1 MRTIVG
7 ILGMVVL
14 VFTTGCQSSY
24 QTLSDKT
31 ILLRAPKRGLLVP
44 YHVLR
49 TNALSAD
56 QMIYVQVGGQVR
68 HPGTFELPQGA
79 TLLEAI
85 AQAGGF
91 TELAFPRRLLVTQ
104 RDGRKFMPKLHQVN
118 DPRTWQSFAWF
129 GETSDWLLEDGTK
142 VEVPIGVPWTW

>member
-1 MRTIVG
+1 
-7 ILGMVVL
+7 MVVL

-56 QMIYVQVGGQVR
+56 EMINVQVGGQVR
-68 HPGTFELPQGA
+68 HPGTFELTQGA

-91 TELAFPRRLLVTQ
+91 AEWAFPRRLVVTQ
-104 RDGRKFMPKLHQVN
+104 RDGRKFRPKLHQVN
-118 DPRTWQSFAWF
+118 DWRTWRSFAWYS
-129 GETSDWLLEDGTK
+129 ETSDWLLDDEAK
-142 VEVPIGVPWTW
+142 VEVPMIAAE

>member
-1 MRTIVG
+1 MKTIVG

-14 VFTTGCQSSY
+14 VFATGCQSSY

-56 QMIYVQVGGQVR
+56 QMIKVQVGGQVM
-68 HPGTFELPQGA
+68 HPAKFALPQGA

-85 AQAGGF
+85 AQTGGF
-91 TELAFPRRLLVTQ
+91 TERADPRGLVVMQ
-104 RDGRKFMPKLHQVN
+104 LDGRFLRPKLHRVN
-118 DPRTWQSFAWF
+118 DWRTWKSFAWY
-129 GETSDWLLEDGTK
+129 GETSDWQLEDGAK
-142 VEVPIGVPWTW
+142 VEVPMRMPAW